1 MNMTDPIADMLTRTR
16 NASAAHH
23 AFVLVPAS
31 KMKLAMA
38 RILKEEG
45 YVNDVELV
53 KSEPVKDKHAAPQQ
67 HIRIWLKYSA
77 GGKEPV
83 LTGLE
88 RVSKPGQ
95 RVYAGKGDLPHVMGG
110 LGIAIISTSKGIMT
124 EQKARSMGLG
134 GEVLCRIW

>member
-16 NASAAHH
+16 NAVAARH

-31 KMKLAMA
+31 KTKLAIA
-38 RILKEEG
+38 RIMKEEG
-45 YVNDVELV
+45 YVADVELV
-53 KSEPVKDKHAAPQQ
+53 KGELGKAKHATPQQ
-67 HIRIWLKYSA
+67 NIRIWLKYA

-83 LTGLE
+83 ISGIE

-95 RVYAGKGDLPHVMGG
+95 RQYVGKDKLPYVLAG
-110 LGIAIISTSKGIMT
+110 LGIAVISTSQGIMT
-124 EQKARSMGLG
+124 ERKARSMGLG

>member
-16 NASAAHH
+16 NAVAARH
-23 AFVLVPAS
+23 AFVLAPAS
-31 KMKLAMA
+31 KMKLAIA

-45 YVNDVELV
+45 YVSDFEIV
-53 KSEPVKDKHAAPQQ
+53 KSESTKDKHAAPQQ
-67 HIRIWLKYSA
+67 QIRMWLKYG

-83 LTGLE
+83 ISGLE

-95 RVYAGKGDLPHVMGG
+95 RVYAGKDTLPRVMSG

-124 EQKARSMGLG
+124 EQKARRMGLG

>member
-16 NASAAHH
+16 NAVAARH
-23 AFVLVPAS
+23 AYTLVPAS
-31 KMKLAMA
+31 KMKLALA

-53 KSEPVKDKHAAPQQ
+53 KSEPAKDKGAAPQQ
-67 HIRIWLKYSA
+67 QIRIWLKYS
-77 GGKEPV
+77 GKEAV
-83 LTGLE
+83 LSGLE

-95 RVYAGKGDLPHVMGG
+95 RVYAGKDNLPRVMGG

-124 EQKARSMGLG
+124 EQKARRMGLG

>member
-16 NASAAHH
+16 NAVAAHH
-23 AFVLVPAS
+23 AFTLVPAS
-31 KMKLAMA
+31 KVKLAIA
-38 RILKEEG
+38 RILKDEG
-45 YVNDVELV
+45 FISDFEMI
-53 KSEPVKDKHAAPQQ
+53 KSEPKDKHAVPQQ
-67 HIRIWLKYSA
+67 QIRLWLKYA

-95 RVYAGKGDLPHVMGG
+95 RVYAGKEALPRVMGG
-110 LGIAIISTSKGIMT
+110 LGIAIITTSKGIMT
-124 EQKARSMGLG
+124 ERKARSMGLG

>member
-16 NASAAHH
+16 NASAAHY

-31 KMKLAMA
+31 RMKLAMA

-53 KSEPVKDKHAAPQQ
+53 KGEPGKDKAAAPQQ
-67 HIRIWLKYSA
+67 QIRIWLKYV

-83 LTGLE
+83 LSGLD

-95 RVYAGKGDLPHVMGG
+95 RIYAGKGNLPHVMGG

-124 EQKARSMGLG
+124 EQKARRMGLG